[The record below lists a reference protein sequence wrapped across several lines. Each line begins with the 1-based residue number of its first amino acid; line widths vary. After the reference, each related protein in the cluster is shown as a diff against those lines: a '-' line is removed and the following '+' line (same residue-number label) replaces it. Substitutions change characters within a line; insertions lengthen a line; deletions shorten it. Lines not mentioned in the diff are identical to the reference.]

1 MGLAVDSAQILALPS
16 LNSICRPGPGSV
28 ARLRFVCL
36 NSRPR
41 WDAVSFQRLALLML
55 YLTGT
60 GTAMHPESATLESR
74 VSIRVACERAD
85 SAGCLA
91 RQKHGGG
98 FSVPPSPKRR
108 HPLTSSHG
116 PSGTMLQAHDVLH
129 FAQRSRQGNHQLTP
143 KATLL
148 CRVEMV
154 GTWQWA
160 GSLSRTLAPR

>member
-41 WDAVSFQRLALLML
+41 WDAVPLQRLALLML

-74 VSIRVACERAD
+74 VSIRVAWERED

-91 RQKHGGG
+91 RQNMVGDFLSRLAPNADIHSRAPMGHQVPCCRHTT
-98 FSVPPSPKRR
+98 FSIPPSDRAR
-108 HPLTSSHG
+108 AISS
-116 PSGTMLQAHDVLH
+116 PE
-129 FAQRSRQGNHQLTP
+129 
-143 KATLL
+143 ATLL
-148 CRVEMV
+148 CRV
-154 GTWQWA
+154 GTWQ
-160 GSLSRTLAPR
+160 